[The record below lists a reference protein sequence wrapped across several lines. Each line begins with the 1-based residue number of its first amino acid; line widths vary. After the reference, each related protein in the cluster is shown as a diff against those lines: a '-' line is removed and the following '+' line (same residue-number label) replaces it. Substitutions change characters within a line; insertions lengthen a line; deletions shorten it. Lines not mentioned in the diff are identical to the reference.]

1 MTEDQLNH
9 YAHFLSGNGYTTE
22 DVLQDGLVLSFPVF
36 DKTIKIECFFPPHFP
51 FSFPTIR
58 ISGDSHS
65 DCSGIPH
72 KIIDE
77 SLCLFNPA
85 DAKPNFLNPEEQL
98 LAAVERAK
106 VIITDGI
113 SGKNQLDFQNEIWD
127 YWSTMSA
134 FQIRCFDDLPNTVA
148 SVAVKFIIESD
159 KYGYCMIA
167 RSKSKIESLL
177 PRVHHSAALEPPIQ
191 AGIFIPLSSGF
202 MPNEAHDEKSIWMT
216 ILSRISHGEQ
226 KQIEAALRRISKNNS
241 NIVVL
246 SIPSEDK
253 KRVFLGWK
261 SAGVKPMQHI
271 RYPSPFVFWAKQQE
285 ENIPIMIK
293 GTVVLCSQNH
303 LFYRGSYGFERR
315 ISSATVVGCGAVG
328 SRLAEM
334 LCTTGTEKII
344 AIDREC
350 LTAENIA
357 RHICGYSYIG
367 FPKSWLVKYRLEQ
380 HNPNIECINV
390 VEDAFPALT
399 NRAGEINKT
408 NVLFVAVGEL
418 PLEAYIIKL
427 ATENVLQI
435 PIVLTWV
442 EPHCY
447 AAHMVYI
454 EQSKGVFDAIIDT
467 KAMAYRDSVLIGDG
481 GLIAHEPGCQSGF
494 IPYSGLDVQ
503 QYLSRCLHELSCIRQ
518 EKQLTGNYHFT
529 WIGELSEAR
538 RMGLKINPRHSD
550 TPDFSFITKR
560 ID

>member
-1 MTEDQLNH
+1 MTEDQLNY
-9 YAHFLSGNGYTTE
+9 YAHFLAGNGWIIE
-22 DVLQDGLVLSFPVF
+22 EIIQDGIILSFPLL
-36 DKTIKIECFFPPHFP
+36 DKTIKIECSFPPYFP
-51 FSFPTIR
+51 YSFPIIR
-58 ISGDSHS
+58 ISSESQS
-65 DCSGIPH
+65 DCAGIPH
-72 KIIDE
+72 RITDD
-77 SLCLFNPA
+77 SLCLFNSA
-85 DAKPNFLNPEEQL
+85 DAKPNFLKPEAQL

-106 VIITDGI
+106 AIIKDGI
-113 SGKNQLDFQNEIWD
+113 TGKNKLDFQNEIWD
-127 YWSTMSA
+127 YWSTGSV
-134 FQIRCFDDLPNTVA
+134 FQIRCFDDLPDTVA
-148 SVAVKFIIESD
+148 SIAVKFIIESD
-159 KYGYCMIA
+159 KHRYCMVA

-177 PRVHHSAALEPPIQ
+177 PKVHHSAALEPPIQ

-202 MPNEAHDEKSIWMT
+202 MPNEAHDEKSMWMT
-216 ILSRISHGEQ
+216 ILSHTQRGEQ

-241 NIVVL
+241 NIVIL

-253 KRVFLGWK
+253 KKVFLGWK
-261 SAGVKPMQHI
+261 SAGVKPMQRIHC
-271 RYPSPFVFWAKQQE
+271 PSPFVFWAKHKE
-285 ENIPIMIK
+285 ENMPLTIK
-293 GTVVLCSQNH
+293 GSVVLCSQNH

-315 ISSATVVGCGAVG
+315 IRSATVVGCGAVG

-350 LTAENIA
+350 LTSENIA

-380 HNPNIECINV
+380 HNPNIECVNV
-390 VEDAFPALT
+390 VEDAFSALAS
-399 NRAGEINKT
+399 RADEINKT
-408 NVLFVAVGEL
+408 NVIFVAVGEL

-427 ATENVLQI
+427 ATEKVLQV

-454 EQSKGVFDAIIDT
+454 EQNEGAFDELIDT
-467 KAMAYRDSVLIGDG
+467 KVMAYRDAVLIGDG
-481 GLIAHEPGCQSGF
+481 GLVAHEPGCQSGF

-503 QYLSRCLHELSCIRQ
+503 QYLSRCLHELSCIRK

-538 RMGLKINPRHSD
+538 RMGLKINPRYSE
-550 TPDFSFITKR
+550 TPDFSFIAKR